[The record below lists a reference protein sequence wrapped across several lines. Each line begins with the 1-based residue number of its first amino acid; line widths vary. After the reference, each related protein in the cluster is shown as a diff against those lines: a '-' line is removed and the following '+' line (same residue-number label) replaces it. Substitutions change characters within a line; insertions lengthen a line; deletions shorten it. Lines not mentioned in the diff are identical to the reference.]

1 MSLKSALIVPLFIGL
16 AGSSF
21 AQTLPQPDGYDTLV
35 ETAPVDP
42 RPYDFTILGVKPG
55 MPIEDAL
62 ALVEEHLGKEL
73 SPVGGTLQVT
83 SPDGTV
89 FRTELRVGYE
99 TPGISFFLR
108 NQSQEPF
115 DNIKIDVSTPAT
127 GSVVTAI
134 QREVRVSASDGPDGA
149 ALQAQ
154 LEDLYGPPSD
164 LPGGSLGQKWRWAQ
178 DLSFAPIPMP
188 EPYDP
193 YSYQACNHSLP
204 NDGRYAYQLNPA
216 LGEGRK
222 CGVSYTA
229 EHLPK
234 GDTITM
240 NFRLIDH
247 NLVVQDHD
255 AANAQIDGKLNA
267 DTQPSD
273 MKL

>member
-1 MSLKSALIVPLFIGL
+1 MLVVPFLFGV
-16 AGSSF
+16 AGTCL
-21 AQTLPQPDGYDTLV
+21 AQTLPQPDGYDTLT
-35 ETAPVDP
+35 ETAPVAP
-42 RPYDFTILGVKPG
+42 RPYEFSVLGIKPG

-62 ALVEEHLGKEL
+62 ALIEEHLGKEL

-89 FRTELRVGYE
+89 FRTDLRVGYE

-108 NQSQEPF
+108 NQSQDPF

-154 LEDLYGPPSD
+154 LEGLYGSPSD
-164 LPGGSLGQKWRWAQ
+164 LPGGSRGQKWRWAQ
-178 DLSFAPIPMP
+178 DLRFATIPMP
-188 EPYDP
+188 EPYDQIAH
-193 YSYQACNHSLP
+193 QACAHGLP
-204 NDGRYAYQLNPA
+204 NDGRYTYQLNPA
-216 LGEGRK
+216 LGEGRR
-222 CGVSYTA
+222 CGVSYVA

-267 DTQPSD
+267 ETQPSD